1 MNPLIALFTGIIVNP
16 IVTIVAGIYYLLS
29 VLHIPSPLG
38 FSIILLTV
46 VIRLVLYPFTTAQL
60 KTAKQM
66 QVITPHLNKLKEKHK
81 NDPQRLQTE
90 TMALYKEYGVNPLAG
105 CLPLII
111 QLPIIWGLYYV
122 LQQIVSTNSKHV
134 IDFVN
139 HAVYIQAFKI
149 HNAWDSHFFG
159 LPLGESP
166 SKLLSSLGIV
176 VFLVPLLTAV
186 FQFIQSKMMA
196 PVLDKKLEAVE
207 KEAKKTKDKALIKE
221 VKKEDDFATAF
232 QTQSMYLFPL
242 MIGFFSWSLPI
253 GLSFYWNT
261 FTIFGIIQQ
270 YFISGLGGLSHWL
283 PKKNNL

>member
-1 MNPLIALFTGIIVNP
+1 MNPIVALFTGIIVNP
-16 IVTIVAGIYYLLS
+16 IVTIVAGIYYLLTA
-29 VLHIPSPLG
+29 LHIPSPLG
-38 FSIILLTV
+38 FAIILLTV
-46 VIRLVLYPFTTAQL
+46 VIRFILYPFTAAQL

-122 LQQIVSTNSKHV
+122 LQQIVSSNATHV
-134 IDFVN
+134 IAFVN
-139 HAVYIQAFKI
+139 HAVYIQAFQI
-149 HNAWDSHFFG
+149 HHAWDSRFFG

-166 SKLLSSLGIV
+166 SKLFGTLGIA
-176 VFLVPLLTAV
+176 VFLVPILTAV

-196 PVLDKKLEAVE
+196 PVLEKKLEAVE

-270 YFISGLGGLSHWL
+270 YFISGLGGLTQWL
-283 PKKNNL
+283 PKKK